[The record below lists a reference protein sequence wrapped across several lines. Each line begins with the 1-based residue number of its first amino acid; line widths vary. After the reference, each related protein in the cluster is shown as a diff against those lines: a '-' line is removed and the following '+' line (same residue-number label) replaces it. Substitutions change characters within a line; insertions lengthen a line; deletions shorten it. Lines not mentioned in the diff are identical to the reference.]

1 MTVQVIAMH
10 GWAGDSRGWEPFAA
24 AAAARG
30 WRWTMP
36 DRGYGPVPPRTVHWH
51 PQASRR
57 VVIGHSL
64 GPHLLAPELLAQ
76 ADAVVL
82 LASFGRFV
90 PDGREGRR
98 LQTALAA
105 MAEALQSPQAETMLQ
120 DFLAEAAAPEA
131 LSELACTIVDGG
143 PLSATGRQRLL
154 ADLALLERCRQLPQA
169 LAPGLPCLIVEAGAD
184 RIVVPEARAQL
195 RQERPG
201 ATLIHYTEAGHCLL
215 NTPLLA
221 DLTTWIAGL

>member
-36 DRGYGPVPPRTVHWH
+36 DRGYGAVEARTVPWH

-76 ADAVVL
+76 ADAVLL
-82 LASFGRFV
+82 LASFGQFI
-90 PDGREGRR
+90 PGGQEGRR
-98 LQTALAA
+98 LKTALAA
-105 MAEALQSPQAETMLQ
+105 MAEALEGPQAEGMLRT
-120 DFLAEAAAPEA
+120 FLAEAAAPAPVSA
-131 LSELACTIVDGG
+131 LPCTILDA
-143 PLSATGRQRLL
+143 PLSAGGRQRL
-154 ADLALLERCRQLPQA
+154 AEDLALLESCRQLPAA
-169 LAPGLPCLIVEAGAD
+169 LAPELPCLIVEAGSD
-184 RIVVPEARAQL
+184 RIVGAQVRELL
-195 RQERPG
+195 RQERPD
-201 ATLIHYTEAGHCLL
+201 ATVIHYPDAGHCLL

-221 DLTTWIAGL
+221 DLTAWIDRL

>member
-36 DRGYGPVPPRTVHWH
+36 DRGYGAVEPRTVPWEA
-51 PQASRR
+51 QASRR

-82 LASFGRFV
+82 LASFGQFI
-90 PDGREGRR
+90 PGGQEGRR
-98 LQTALAA
+98 LQTALAG
-105 MAEALQSPQAETMLQ
+105 MAEALQGPQAEAMLRT
-120 DFLAEAAAPEA
+120 FLAEAAAPAPVSA
-131 LSELACTIVDGG
+131 LPCTILDG
-143 PLSATGRQRLL
+143 PLSGGGRERLR
-154 ADLALLERCRQLPQA
+154 ADLALLERCRQLPEA

-184 RIVVPEARAQL
+184 RIVGTEVRELL
-195 RQERPG
+195 RRERPD
-201 ATLIHYTEAGHCLL
+201 ATVIHYPDAGHCLL

-221 DLTTWIAGL
+221 DLTAWIASL